1 MWRGAREEPA
11 SVWGCALVPGC
22 RLIDL
27 GLALRSSGHGA
38 ISAVLGSEYTEGA
51 VECKTV
57 NTGVGGEP

>member
-1 MWRGAREEPA
+1 M
-11 SVWGCALVPGC
+11 WGCALVPGC